1 MADNSVGVT
10 RFTKSGRP
18 SFVQTLARRE
28 FERVLTQFRARWD
41 KDYSDADA
49 LASAS
54 TRLTERDTAVLQP
67 AEATQAFT
75 AGPATVYVAN
85 GRKSGNLTAQGSPPR
100 CYLPVLRP
108 PCVRLPT
115 QGPCLS
121 FEYGLV

>member
-1 MADNSVGVT
+1 MADISGGVT

-67 AEATQAFT
+67 AEVTRHLPQVRRRFTWQTDGKVAT
-75 AGPATVYVAN
+75 
-85 GRKSGNLTAQGSPPR
+85 
-100 CYLPVLRP
+100 
-108 PCVRLPT
+108 
-115 QGPCLS
+115 
-121 FEYGLV
+121 